1 MTVATVK
8 LWDTVIGYVSMGSGE
23 RFARFE
29 FDPDFVQLGIELSPL
44 QMPIM
49 TNKVYQFTNLQT
61 RSFHGLPG
69 MLADSL
75 PDKFG
80 NRLIDIWLERTGRRY
95 DEFNSVDR
103 LCYVGKRG
111 MGALEYE
118 PTIERKDYSNT
129 PLEVEQLLLLASM
142 AFVSK
147 DKLQTN
153 IESFGSV
160 ETLLNILKVGAS
172 AGGARA
178 KAVVALN
185 PDTHEIRSGQIDS
198 LGKFEHW
205 LIKFDGVKMNGD
217 WGVAD
222 PSGYG
227 ILEYSY
233 HLMAKACAIDMMECR
248 LLNENSRSHFM
259 TRRFDRPR
267 GRPKVFTQTYAAIS
281 HSDYWDSG
289 HYSYEQLFKTMQR
302 LDMPKSSLE
311 EQFRRVVFNL
321 VGCNQDD
328 HVKNFS
334 FLMDRQGHWSI
345 APAYDLCHS
354 AGSEFTRFHQLRL
367 NGKVTDFD
375 ISDIRSLAAFAGLPR
390 GRAKQVLERT
400 IEAFSSWQ
408 REAMNL
414 GIPKT
419 LINFVQKTL
428 RLKWT

>member
-8 LWDTVIGYVSMGSGE
+8 IWDTVIGYVSMSSGE

-29 FDPDFVQLGIELSPL
+29 YDPDFVQLGVQLSPL
-44 QMPIM
+44 KMPLN
-49 TNKVYQFTNLQT
+49 TNRVYQFSNLHT

-69 MLADSL
+69 LLADSL
-75 PDKFG
+75 PDRFG
-80 NRLIDIWLERTGRRY
+80 HRLIDIWLEQTGRISN
-95 DEFNSVDR
+95 EFNSVDR
-103 LCYVGKRG
+103 LCYIGKRG

-118 PTIERKDYSNT
+118 TSLEGENLSNT
-129 PLEVEQLLLLASM
+129 SLEIEQLLMLANM
-142 AFVSK
+142 AFVEKES
-147 DKLQTN
+147 LRAN
-153 IESFGSV
+153 IESFDIS
-160 ETLLNILKVGAS
+160 ETLLEILNVGAS

-178 KAVVALN
+178 KAVVAFN
-185 PDTHEIRSGQIDS
+185 TETREVRSGQID
-198 LGKFEHW
+198 LDEGFEHW
-205 LIKFDGVKMNGD
+205 LIKFDGVNMNGD

-248 LLNENSRSHFM
+248 LLSENTRNHFM

-267 GRPKVFTQTYAAIS
+267 GKPKVFTQTYAAIS
-281 HSDYWDSG
+281 HYDYWESG
-289 HYSYEQLFKTMQR
+289 HYSYEQLFNTMQR
-302 LDMPKSSLE
+302 LNMPKSSLE

-345 APAYDLCHS
+345 APAYDLCHA
-354 AGSEFTRFHQLRL
+354 AGSDFTRFHQLRL
-367 NGKVTDFD
+367 NGKVSDFD

-400 IEAFSSWQ
+400 VETFSKWRIEAI
-408 REAMNL
+408 NL
-414 GIPKT
+414 GIPKN
-419 LINFVQKTL
+419 LINFVQSTL
-428 RLKWT
+428 RLEWN